1 MGFTDDDI
9 SQAYANAKAASF
21 AKDAARLAGATPA
34 GAAGQ
39 VHASL
44 VVLGGV
50 FLLVLTLLSAAGYG
64 LHPKLCKQP
73 VSRSLAGAPPV
84 SGQAATPATP
94 TAAAPA
100 KVHPAKTKASVRAF
114 IRLQRVWRL
123 KRRARRGATRLS
135 RGGGDECDAMCDADD
150 DEL

>member
-1 MGFTDDDI
+1 VASTHARTRLLQVPYFSAVNLDEMEALLRTRLGFTDDDI

-50 FLLVLTLLSAAGYG
+50 FLLVLTLLSAGALRAYR
-64 LHPKLCKQP
+64 KQKRP
-73 VSRSLAGAPPV
+73 H
-84 SGQAATPATP
+84 AA
-94 TAAAPA
+94 
-100 KVHPAKTKASVRAF
+100 
-114 IRLQRVWRL
+114 
-123 KRRARRGATRLS
+123 
-135 RGGGDECDAMCDADD
+135 
-150 DEL
+150 